1 MCEGC
6 NILGIYV
13 THLILETLGDT
24 DDQVVLLQS
33 AQSFLPCQY
42 RDSRV
47 CATYNQGADSAESG
61 DALAGTVVE
70 LDLDEV
76 LLGLFQS

>member
-1 MCEGC
+1 M
-6 NILGIYV
+6 IKLFYS
-13 THLILETLGDT
+13 
-24 DDQVVLLQS
+24 QS
-33 AQSFLPCQY
+33 AQSSHVYQCGN
-42 RDSRV
+42 SRMR
-47 CATYNQGADSAESG
+47 ATYNQGADSAESG

>member
-1 MCEGC
+1 M
-6 NILGIYV
+6 IKLFYSSQPS
-13 THLILETLGDT
+13 L
-24 DDQVVLLQS
+24 
-33 AQSFLPCQY
+33 SFLASI
-42 RDSRV
+42 DSRV
-47 CATYNQGADSAESG
+47 RATYNQGADSAEGG